1 MIKQVAVEKFIQKE
15 AFHGLTLIIII
26 INPLT
31 VEFKFFFKGKK
42 WASKSVEKVFQFKSE
57 HWEHQVQDKN

>member
-42 WASKSVEKVFQFKSE
+42 
-57 HWEHQVQDKN
+57 